1 MAFSFAQYG
10 LYLQYLGA
18 ALLMTVLFAVVYE
31 RITPMHE
38 WKWIAQGNIACALSF
53 GGAVAGFCLALASA
67 MVHSVGF
74 ANFIVWGLVAASV
87 QIILFAIGCRALPR
101 LPKELEANNL
111 AVGLFLGL
119 WAIAVGILNAASLVD
134 G

>member
-53 GGAVAGFCLALASA
+53 GGAVAGFCLALA
-67 MVHSVGF
+67 
-74 ANFIVWGLVAASV
+74 
-87 QIILFAIGCRALPR
+87 
-101 LPKELEANNL
+101 
-111 AVGLFLGL
+111 
-119 WAIAVGILNAASLVD
+119 
-134 G
+134 